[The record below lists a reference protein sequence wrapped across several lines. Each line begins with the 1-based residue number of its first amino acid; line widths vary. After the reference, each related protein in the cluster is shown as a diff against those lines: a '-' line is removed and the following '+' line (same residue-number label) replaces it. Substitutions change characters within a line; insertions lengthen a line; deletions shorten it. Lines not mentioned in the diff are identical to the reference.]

1 MTASNLLLLFSHS
14 VVSDSL
20 PTHGLQPARLL
31 CLWTERLWLAISFS
45 RGSSRPGDW
54 TWVSCIGRR
63 ILYHWTTRESE
74 SEVAQSCPTLCGPR
88 GLQPTRLL
96 SPWDFP
102 AKVLEWGAICS
113 QPQLPL
119 SCTCILVYVFLTCT
133 VSPSLPSRRTPFLQ
147 AGLYMMTLSVEL
159 SGLYQA
165 DLQIDISAPP
175 TVLLLQAPSTASPP
189 SPSHCPSPLS
199 PSHCPSPLSPSH
211 CPSAPHAPPTA
222 LQAELHWRE
231 GLAVSV
237 QLQELFGP
245 S

>member
-20 PTHGLQPARLL
+20 PAHGLQPARLL
-31 CLWTERLWLAISFS
+31 CLWTERLRLAISFS

-74 SEVAQSCPTLCGPR
+74 SEVAQSCPTLCGPH

-102 AKVLEWGAICS
+102 ARVLEWGAICS

-175 TVLLLQAPSTASPP
+175 TALLLQAPPTALLLQAPP
-189 SPSHCPSPLS
+189 TAL
-199 PSHCPSPLSPSH
+199 LQ
-211 CPSAPHAPPTA
+211 APPTA

-237 QLQELFGP
+237 QLQELLGP
-245 S
+245 RSKALRTGWLKQ